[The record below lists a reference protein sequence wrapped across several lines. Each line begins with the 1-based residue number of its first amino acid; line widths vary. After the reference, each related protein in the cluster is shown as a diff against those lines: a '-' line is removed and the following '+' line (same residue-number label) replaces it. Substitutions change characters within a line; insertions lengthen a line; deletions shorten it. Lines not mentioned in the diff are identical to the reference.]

1 MFKFSEEVQKLKTQT
16 LVLSGVAMFIAI
28 TGALPEKVAII
39 GLDLSGSQSTA
50 GWFLF
55 IILVYFS
62 LKYLMLSGLEVCEKY
77 LPKWISFKIRNV
89 RGDTL
94 GFSID
99 EIEAEYEKGD
109 FSENEEDLG
118 TLSGE
123 IREIKRKQEELELT
137 YKSRYVNTH
146 NAWIF
151 LVDFIFPALLS
162 IYSAVALYEFLVS
175 GLVHTFT

>member
-28 TGALPEKVAII
+28 TGALPEKIAII
-39 GLDLSGSQSTA
+39 GLDLSASKSTA

-62 LKYLMLSGLEVCEKY
+62 IKYLVLSALEVCGRH
-77 LPKWISFKIRNV
+77 LPKWIAYKVRNV

-94 GFSID
+94 GLSPD
-99 EIEAEYEKGD
+99 EVEVEYEKYNFD
-109 FSENEEDLG
+109 EDEEDIG
-118 TLSGE
+118 TLTGE
-123 IREIKRKQEELELT
+123 IKEIKRKQEQLEST
-137 YKSRYVNTH
+137 YKSRYVKIY
-146 NAWIF
+146 NAWVYF
-151 LVDFIFPALLS
+151 VDFAFPAFLS
-162 IYSAVALYEFLVS
+162 VYSSVALYKFLAC